1 MVTHFFALLPISIS
15 YYYGE
20 TLICIFIVISTL
32 VSLVYH
38 SDESNRELHYSDH
51 FFSNA
56 LIILTFILYLDHA
69 YKLATVLMALLA
81 VFVIVE
87 YNNDVNI
94 IPFFVGFVCAC
105 AVVMFFYEK
114 VVVKNSS
121 SRFNYRNAYFLSFFV
136 TQIIAVGF
144 FVWDEDP
151 YAHSFW
157 HLFAFTSLASVLAH
171 VCSLDCESEKTTE
184 NRHIDRILFYWLG
197 SLPSRF
203 YISAVLLHWGST
215 TNMKAL
221 PLAITFL
228 FLASSMVVQR
238 KSPHAK
244 MKATSYSI
252 IAGVLFFGD
261 QISLAGGILLADTIL
276 SAAGWFARKKTVEK
290 IKYEPVK
297 KVEQMELKNLVF

>member
-1 MVTHFFALLPISIS
+1 MSPIESF
-15 YYYGE
+15 
-20 TLICIFIVISTL
+20 TL
-32 VSLVYH
+32 
-38 SDESNRELHYSDH
+38 DH

-151 YAHSFW
+151 YA
-157 HLFAFTSLASVLAH
+157 
-171 VCSLDCESEKTTE
+171 
-184 NRHIDRILFYWLG
+184 
-197 SLPSRF
+197 
-203 YISAVLLHWGST
+203 
-215 TNMKAL
+215 
-221 PLAITFL
+221 
-228 FLASSMVVQR
+228 Q
-238 KSPHAK
+238 
-244 MKATSYSI
+244 
-252 IAGVLFFGD
+252 
-261 QISLAGGILLADTIL
+261 LLA
-276 SAAGWFARKKTVEK
+276 
-290 IKYEPVK
+290 
-297 KVEQMELKNLVF
+297 LVCIYIIGLCTRTCVFSGLRI